1 MNKLKNKNQ
10 QLSDEIAVLK
20 VKLTETNKLLKEK
33 DVSESSLKCEVTEAK
48 NQLEKIKNS
57 FGIILHYYLFNLI
70 LG

>member
-33 DVSESSLKCEVTEAK
+33 DVSESNLKCEVTEAK

>member
-10 QLSDEIAVLK
+10 QLADEIAVLK

-33 DVSESSLKCEVTEAK
+33 DASESNLKFEVADAK

-57 FGIILHYYLFNLI
+57 FGNLTLLFILF
-70 LG
+70 